1 MRFFAQLRFC
11 CVGALMAGVGNWAYA
26 IDAGWLI
33 DAQTLLENGQA
44 QQAYTILKQQ
54 EDQYIGT
61 PEFDKALAQ
70 AALGVGAQNEAT
82 LALERILNVDNQ
94 AVTLRMELARIYQA
108 MANDEQAK
116 YQFAKVVTSTTNSG
130 MVQEAQANLK
140 VIEERLSKRRKRPAF
155 DPQLASQATPVVSA
169 VKPALEEKYA
179 APLRDL
185 NSLMASARE
194 VLTTG
199 QPMAAFEMLAE
210 REFDGAGDVE
220 FDYLLGTAAIDA
232 GKPDRA
238 TLALERVLAVN
249 PTFAG
254 ARIDMGRAYMLL
266 GNTLQAQ
273 EEFDAVL
280 KLNPPDAVKRQVEG
294 FAAQIEQRK
303 QVAKTTWGGFFGISL
318 GRDSNVNS
326 APADA
331 EQLLPIA
338 GHNVFLDPNSVQT
351 PSNYVGVN
359 GRIQVNHRANE
370 TVAVYAGVDM
380 DLQRN
385 FQASQFDR
393 SAIDLRLGSIFT
405 LKKHELEFSLV
416 VGKTYLEQ
424 RSYRSLTGGAV
435 QWRFN
440 LNEDN
445 QLQTLVQFNRLA
457 YPQQEASV
465 FDTDQTVLGFSWLR
479 LFGANKQGLGFIGAY
494 QGKET
499 DANGNPS
506 GAKDFYGVRAG
517 GQWGFGARWAIYST
531 LGVALASYDG
541 IELSQQKSRDDRHFD
556 LNLGVN
562 YLLWDS
568 WSLRPQI
575 SMTRHDS
582 NIGLYDFSRRELS
595 VTLRRD
601 WR

>member
-1 MRFFAQLRFC
+1 MRFFVRLRNCFL
-11 CVGALMAGVGNWAYA
+11 GTLMAGAGNWACA
-26 IDAGWLI
+26 IDSAWLI
-33 DAQTLLENGQA
+33 DSQTLLESGQT
-44 QQAYTILKQQ
+44 QQAYALLKQH
-54 EDQYIGT
+54 EDQQIGN

-94 AVTLRMELARIYQA
+94 AVAARMELARIYQA

-116 YQFAKVVTSTTNSG
+116 YQFAKVVTTTSNAG
-130 MVQEAQANLK
+130 LIQEAQANLK
-140 VIEERLSKRRKRPAF
+140 LIDERLSKRRKRPAF
-155 DPQLASQATPVVSA
+155 DPQIASKAAPVVSEA
-169 VKPALEEKYA
+169 KSASEEIPA
-179 APLRDL
+179 APSPDL
-185 NSLMASARE
+185 KSVMDKARE
-194 VLTTG
+194 VFKTG
-199 QPMAAFEMLAE
+199 QPMTAFEMLAE
-210 REFDGAGDVE
+210 REFEGAGDVE

-266 GNTLQAQ
+266 GNTLQAL

-280 KLNPPDAVKRQVEG
+280 KLDPPEPVKRQVDRFVAE
-294 FAAQIEQRK
+294 IEQRK
-303 QVAKTTWGGFFGISL
+303 HVAKTTWGGFFGISL

-331 EQLLPIA
+331 EQFIPIF
-338 GHNVFLDPNSVQT
+338 GEIIPLDSDSVET
-351 PSNYVGVN
+351 SSNYAGVN
-359 GRIQVNHRANE
+359 GRIQVNHRANQS
-370 TVAVYAGVDM
+370 VSLYAGLDM

-405 LKKHELEFSLV
+405 LKNHELEFSLV
-416 VGKTYLEQ
+416 VGKTFLEQ
-424 RSYRSLTGGAV
+424 RSHRSLTGGAV
-435 QWRFN
+435 QWRLN
-440 LNEDN
+440 LNDDN
-445 QLQTLVQFNRLA
+445 QLQTVVQFNRLA
-457 YPQQEASV
+457 YTQREASV

-479 LFGANKQGLGFIGAY
+479 LIGAKKQGLGFVGVY

-499 DANGNPS
+499 DSNGNPS
-506 GAKDFYGVRAG
+506 GAKGFHGVRAG
-517 GQWGFGARWAIYST
+517 GQWGFSPKWAIYST
-531 LGVALASYDG
+531 LGVSLASYEG
-541 IELSQQKSRDDRHFD
+541 IEFSQQKSRDDRHFD
-556 LNLGVN
+556 WSLGVN

-582 NIGLYDFSRRELS
+582 NIGLYDFNRREIS